1 MMYYFV
7 NLSTPHFPDLF
18 RAPRGQSFNSSAVH
32 PSILFLS
39 SFFKVLWPKTLK
51 VETLESQSAQ
61 GRNCTE
67 SATTHLLEKET
78 GRVII

>member
-18 RAPRGQSFNSSAVH
+18 RAPRGLSYNSSAVH
-32 PSILFLS
+32 PSILLPP
-39 SFFKVLWPKTLK
+39 FFKVLWPKTLK